1 MAAVIN
7 PLGLAPG
14 SKGLAAY
21 AATYASNLGKTWV
34 QDGVTYRL
42 IKTSAALTSCAKQA
56 ALDSGTTTQ
65 NWTVAAVTSAATHRC
80 AGFFPVGQV
89 DLASGDFALVVISG
103 QTTAICGTATTAGNG
118 LVTGA
123 TGRVT
128 DTSGTYAANAI
139 PQCVAKAMQTQTT
152 GNDVIVVVSIA

>member
-7 PLGLAPG
+7 PLGIAPG

-21 AATYASNLGKTWV
+21 ASTYNGSLGKTWV

-65 NWTVAAVTSAATHRC
+65 SFTVATVTSAATHRC

-89 DLASGDFALVVISG
+89 DLASGDYALVVISG
-103 QTTAICGTATTAGNG
+103 QTTAICGTAATAGNG
-118 LVTGA
+118 LVTAA

-128 DTSGTYAANAI
+128 DTSGTYAASAI

>member
-1 MAAVIN
+1 MAATIN
-7 PLGLAPG
+7 SLGIAPG

-21 AATYASNLGKTWV
+21 DSVYKGSLGKTWV

-42 IKTSAALTSCAKQA
+42 IKTSAALASCAKQA

-65 NWTVAAVTSAATHRC
+65 NWIVATVTAAATHRC

-89 DLASGDFALVVISG
+89 DLAAGDYALVVISG
-103 QTTAICGTATTAGNG
+103 QTTAICGTAATAGNG

-128 DTSGTYAANAI
+128 DTSGVYAANAI
-139 PQCVAKAMQTQTT
+139 PQCVAKAMATATT

>member
-1 MAAVIN
+1 MAATIN
-7 PLGLAPG
+7 SLGLAPG
-14 SKGLAAY
+14 GKGLAAY
-21 AATYASNLGKTWV
+21 ASTYNGSLGKTWV

-42 IKTSAALTSCAKQA
+42 IKTSAALASCAKQA
-56 ALDSGTTTQ
+56 ALDAGTTSLNYTIA
-65 NWTVAAVTSAATHRC
+65 TVTSAASHRV

-103 QTTAICGTATTAGNG
+103 PTTAICGTACTAGNG

-128 DTSGTYAANAI
+128 DTSGTYAATAI
-139 PQCVAKAMQTQTT
+139 PQYIGKAMATATT
-152 GNDVIVVVSIA
+152 GNDVLINVSIP

>member
-14 SKGLAAY
+14 SKALAAY
-21 AATYASNLGKTWV
+21 ATTYNGSLGKTWV

-42 IKTSAALTSCAKQA
+42 IKTSAALASCAKQA
-56 ALDSGTTTQ
+56 VLDSGTTTQ
-65 NWTVAAVTSAATHRC
+65 NWTIATVTSAATHRC
-80 AGFFPVGQV
+80 AGFLPVGQV

-118 LVTGA
+118 LVTAA

-139 PQCVAKAMQTQTT
+139 PQYIGKAMQTQTT
-152 GNDVIVVVSIA
+152 GNDVIIVVSIP